1 MKNKSK
7 TRIDNE
13 GLYGKRRLQS
23 VWLFW
28 EINIFGGKQII
39 KDPLSEKRNHLLFIT
54 TMLVAMD
61 GGIAIWKALTTKQLV
76 LMKCGSATMGG
87 LDWH

>member
-1 MKNKSK
+1 MILS
-7 TRIDNE
+7 R
-13 GLYGKRRLQS
+13 
-23 VWLFW
+23 
-28 EINIFGGKQII
+28 GKQII
-39 KDPLSEKRNHLLFIT
+39 KDPLSEKRNHPLSEKRNHFLFIT